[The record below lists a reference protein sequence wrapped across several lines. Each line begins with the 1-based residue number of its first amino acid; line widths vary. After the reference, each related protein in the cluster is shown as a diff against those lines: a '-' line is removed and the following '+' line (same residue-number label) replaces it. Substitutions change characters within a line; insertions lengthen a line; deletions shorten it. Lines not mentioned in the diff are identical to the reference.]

1 MLGVPLALVLA
12 RLRGRTAT
20 IVRTIVLLPLVLPP
34 VIGGIALLYAFGR
47 RGLLGSQ
54 LELLGIPLAF
64 TTAAVVIA
72 QTFVSL
78 PFLVVA
84 VEGAL
89 RSARP
94 DDESVAATLGAR
106 PGTVLRRITLPL
118 ALPALVSGTILA
130 FARALGEFDRF
141 GRTATDLRVSLTDRC
156 NLRCTYCMP
165 ASGIDPIA
173 SPSVLTGGE
182 VIRLVRIA
190 VERLGVTSVRFTG
203 GEPLL
208 RHDLVEIVAQ
218 TAGLRPRPDI
228 ALTTNAIGL
237 AERAAA
243 LASAGLDRVNV
254 SLDSLDAATYARVTR
269 RPLLHR
275 ALAGIDAAR
284 AAGLGVK
291 VNAVLVPG
299 VNEHEAADL
308 LAWALDAGVELR
320 FIEQM
325 PVGGERSWQRDVVV
339 TAADTRAL
347 LSERF
352 ALAPHAAPRGGAP
365 AERFDVREHGA
376 APDDP
381 ARGTVGI
388 IASVTEP
395 FCGDCRR
402 TRLTADGAVRDCLFA
417 HDETPLRDLIVLP
430 TDVVDAVDGCSASD
444 AGVGSMVIVVVQP
457 GVVAGGSLLV

>member
-84 VEGAL
+84 VEGA
-89 RSARP
+89 RRCARP
-94 DDESVAATLGAR
+94 ADVCVAAPLGAR
-106 PGTVLRRITLPL
+106 PGTGVRRGSLPL

-173 SPSVLTGGE
+173 SP
-182 VIRLVRIA
+182 
-190 VERLGVTSVRFTG
+190 SVRFTG

-325 PVGGERSWQRDVVV
+325 PLGGERSWQRDVVV

-417 HDETPLRDLIVLP
+417 HDETPLRDLMRQGAGDDQLADRWRAAMWRKRAGHGIGDP
-430 TDVVDAVDGCSASD
+430 GFAQPERPMSA
-444 AGVGSMVIVVVQP
+444 I
-457 GVVAGGSLLV
+457 GG